1 MSYIDELERI
11 QKLKE
16 KNILT
21 QEEFEIEKKKILNE
35 NQENNINQSSKKIK
49 DGDKGFIYKYKYLI
63 IGITLILIFILVIGM
78 NNGLGK
84 IKIPDIVGLTV
95 EEAQREIED
104 KNLRFFIEK
113 EEYNTEVAE
122 GYIISQTPKANSKT
136 KKGTKIGVVVSKG
149 EEPEDVKQKRL
160 EQEELQSRV
169 PNTIKKYAE
178 TVRAQN
184 NGTVKY
190 DSYTIYKTA
199 TSGET
204 VYKVK
209 YSTSSSNNTYSRI
222 YYYQLL
228 SLDNE
233 NKEVVKSTKLYLFH
247 ETTTGSE
254 INEYGDDYAMEYEYE
269 QLWGV

>member
-21 QEEFEIEKKKILNE
+21 QEEFETEKKKILNE
-35 NQENNINQSSKKIK
+35 NQKNNISDSISSNRNKNKS
-49 DGDKGFIYKYKYLI
+49 FISKYKYLI
-63 IGITLILIFILVIGM
+63 IIFVILIIVIFMVGFRKVEVP
-78 NNGLGK
+78 N
-84 IKIPDIVGLTV
+84 IVGLSE
-95 EEAQREIED
+95 EEAKEQ
-104 KNLRFFIEK
+104 IEK
-113 EEYNTEVAE
+113 QGLSLVVDTEEYSSNIEK
-122 GYIISQTPKANSKT
+122 GHIISQTPKTYSKI
-136 KKGTKIGVVVSKG
+136 KKGSKIIAVISKG
-149 EEPEDVKQKRL
+149 EEPEDEKQKRL
-160 EQEELQSRV
+160 EQEELQSRI
-169 PNTIKKYAE
+169 PNTIKEYAE
-178 TVRAQN
+178 MVRTQN

-199 TSGET
+199 PSGET

-247 ETTTGSE
+247 EKTTGSE
-254 INEYGDDYAMEYEYE
+254 INEYGDDYEMEYEYE